1 MRNTEKAMGET
12 EEIKII
18 KLAGRGKDRYQEGGE
33 IYEPKAA
40 VENRVI
46 RTRLWSQE
54 DSNSNTNFTD
64 Q

>member
-1 MRNTEKAMGET
+1 MGET

-18 KLAGRGKDRYQEGGE
+18 KLAGGGKDRYQESGE
-33 IYEPKAA
+33 IYEPNAA
-40 VENRVI
+40 VEKRVI
-46 RTRLWSQE
+46 RIRLWSQE